1 LRRRRELGVAG
12 DDPPRRLD
20 VTTASSDEAGDAPG
34 GPGQFPLVL
43 GLDTF
48 GDVTHDDH
56 DRALSHAQTIRN
68 LVEQGVLADE
78 VGVDFFGIGEHHT
91 DDFPLSAAD
100 VVLAAIAA
108 RTTRIRVGSAVT
120 VLSSDDP
127 VRVFQRYS
135 TLDAISG
142 GRAEVILG
150 RGSSIDSFPLFG
162 YDLADYED
170 LFEEKT
176 NLFAELLKGG
186 PVTWRGK
193 TRPPLDDQDVV
204 PHTEFG
210 PFPVW
215 IGVGGS
221 PQSVMRAA
229 RYGFSLMLAIIGG
242 PPARFAPF
250 SELFA
255 QALESLGRAPLPV
268 GVHSPGHVAATDE
281 QAREEF
287 WPRYLEVIRHVSK
300 TRGFAIP
307 TKESFMHEIGPNGA
321 LYVGSPEVVAQ
332 KIAQNLTTLGANR
345 FDLKYGMGG
354 LSHQALMTNIQL
366 YGTRVI
372 PRVRELLA

>member
-1 LRRRRELGVAG
+1 MNDETPG
-12 DDPPRRLD
+12 D
-20 VTTASSDEAGDAPG
+20 
-34 GPGQFPLVL
+34 GPGKFPLFF

-56 DRALSHAQTIRN
+56 DRPLSHAQTIRN
-68 LVEQGVLADE
+68 LVEQGVLGDQ

-100 VVLAAIAA
+100 VVLAGIAA
-108 RTTRIRVGSAVT
+108 RTARIHVGSAVT

-135 TLDAISG
+135 TLNALSS

-162 YDLADYED
+162 YDLADYEE

-186 PVTWRGK
+186 PVTWRGR
-193 TRPPLDDQDVV
+193 TRPSISNQDVV
-204 PHTEFG
+204 PHLESG

-221 PQSVMRAA
+221 PESVVRAA

-242 PPARFAPF
+242 PPARFASF
-250 SELFA
+250 SQLFR
-255 QALESLGRAPLPV
+255 QALESVGRGPLPV
-268 GVHSPGHVAATDE
+268 GVHAPGHVAVSD
-281 QAREEF
+281 QRAREEF
-287 WPRYLEVIRHVSK
+287 WPRYREVISRVSK
-300 TRGFAIP
+300 VRGFAVP
-307 TKESFMHEIGPNGA
+307 TEESFKREVGPDGA
-321 LYVGSPEVVAQ
+321 LYVGSPETVAQ
-332 KIAQNLTTLGANR
+332 KIAGNLRLLGANR

-354 LSHQALMTNIQL
+354 LSHQALMTNIEL
-366 YGTRVI
+366 YGTRVA

>member
-1 LRRRRELGVAG
+1 M
-12 DDPPRRLD
+12 
-20 VTTASSDEAGDAPG
+20 TTTLE
-34 GPGQFPLVL
+34 F

-48 GDVTHDDH
+48 GDVTHDEQ
-56 DRALSHAQTIRN
+56 DRPLSHAQTIRD
-68 LVEQGVLADE
+68 LVEQGVFAE
-78 VGVDFFGIGEHHT
+78 QVGVDFFGIGEHHT

-108 RTTRIRVGSAVT
+108 RTSRMRIGSAVT

-127 VRVFQRYS
+127 VRVFQRFS
-135 TLDAISG
+135 TLDAVSG

-176 NLFAELLKGG
+176 NLFARLLEGG
-186 PVTWRGK
+186 RVTWEGK
-193 TRPPLDDQDVV
+193 TRPALHDQDVV
-204 PHTEFG
+204 PHLESG

-221 PQSVMRAA
+221 PESVLRAA

-250 SELFA
+250 SQLFRE
-255 QALESLGRAPLPV
+255 ALEKFGQPVRRV

-281 QAREEF
+281 QAQDEF

-307 TKESFMHEIGPNGA
+307 TKESFIHEVGPEGA
-321 LYVGSPEVVAQ
+321 LHVGSPETVAQ
-332 KIAQNLTTLGANR
+332 KIAANIRTLGATR

-354 LSHQALMTNIQL
+354 LSHEALMTNIEL
-366 YGTRVI
+366 YGTQVI